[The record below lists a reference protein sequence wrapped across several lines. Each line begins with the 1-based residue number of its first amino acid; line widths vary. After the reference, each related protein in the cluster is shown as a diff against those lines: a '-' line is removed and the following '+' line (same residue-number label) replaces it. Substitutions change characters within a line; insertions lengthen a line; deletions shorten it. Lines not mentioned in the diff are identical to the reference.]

1 MVSDEIE
8 IERTVIQGLRR
19 TQEGTILGLLP
30 RTVPGRLTQAE
41 LQGFE
46 RRIRNLSLFDRVG
59 VAVGD
64 RMLTVEVL
72 EKFTLA
78 SILNFSTGSSLS
90 DLSATAACGMQHRRD
105 GNPAWRSIEL

>member
-8 IERTVIQGLRR
+8 IERAVIQGLRR

-30 RTVPGRLTQAE
+30 RTVPGWFTQAE
-41 LQGFE
+41 LQEVE
-46 RRIRNLSLFDRVG
+46 RPIRNLSLFDRAG

-64 RMLTVEVL
+64 RLLPVDVL

-78 SILNFSTGSSLS
+78 PILNFSTGSSLS
-90 DLSATAACGMQHRRD
+90 DLSATAGLWNTTSAG
-105 GNPAWRSIEL
+105 